1 MARQIA
7 VSAVAG
13 AGLEIIFGDFLKM
26 VLKARKNNSQFEP
39 SLKRLEEMLNDMT
52 PNIKRIDSFNRELDQ
67 PEQLE
72 RLKGLVTKGNDLV
85 SKCSKIHNYNYLKRP
100 IYNKKL
106 LKLEKDIRDHISS
119 VLQLQVVADTKES
132 LHTQNSIL
140 VAVKGVS
147 SGVRQ
152 SNDQIG
158 KSINGGRVDS
168 SKSYSNTI
176 LAGVCSPPL
185 LKVDPVGLEIPLS
198 DLRIKLLN
206 DETSQHIVLSAPGGC
221 GKTTLATAL
230 CQQGDVKGTHLLLET
245 FFFSDISDKFKSNIL
260 FVNVPKLR
268 NLMIIVKMI
277 FQHKE
282 IESPDFRSEEDAAN
296 HLERLFQQIG
306 PDPILLV
313 LDDVWPVSESILDML
328 KFRIENYKILVTS
341 RYEFRSF
348 GSTYKLKTL
357 NPADAMTLF
366 QKLALPRD
374 QLSYAPDHHI
384 LEEMVKWCRGFPLV
398 ISVVGKSLCRKSAA
412 EWRKRHRECSK
423 AVSIL
428 SDYDKILDCLQSSV
442 EAFNDDVVAKECF
455 MDLGSFPEDQRIPAT
470 TLIDMK
476 DANEDD
482 GSYNEHFVT
491 QHDLLRELAI
501 RESNSRSIEHRKRVL
516 LEIIENK
523 IPEWLMEQDQLSIR
537 AKLLSIST
545 DEKFS
550 SSWSTMQAPEVEVLL
565 LNFQTEKFS
574 LPEFIER
581 MNKLKVLVLHNYGF
595 VPAELSNFPLLGSL
609 SNLKRI
615 RLEKVSIPS
624 LFLTSMKWRKLEKMS
639 LVMCNIDQAFNKST
653 NKISD
658 AFPKLVELTIDYCND
673 LEELPT
679 GFCDLV
685 LLRKLRITNCH
696 KLLALPEDMGNLLDL
711 EVLRLNSCIELTGL
725 PGSIGRL
732 HKLQILDLSECLSV
746 TELPEQIGQLHD
758 LRKLYMIE
766 CSSCELPSSVENL
779 VRLKEVIGDQETA
792 MSWNRF
798 KPCLPSLTIKHQG
811 QIAVSAVAGAGL
823 EIIFGDF
830 LKMVLKAR
838 KNNSQFEPSL
848 KRLEEKLKDMDPN
861 IKRIE
866 SFNGELDQPEQLE
879 RLKGLVT
886 KGNDLVIECSKIHEY
901 NYLKRPIYN
910 KKLLKLEKDIRD
922 HISSVLQLQMVA
934 DTKESLHTQHSTLL
948 AVKAVSSGVRQ
959 LNDQIGKLSMT
970 LSNGVDPVGLEI
982 PLSDLRI
989 KLLNDETSQHI
1000 VLSAPGGCGKTTL
1013 ATALCQHGDVKAFFF
1028 SDISDKFKSNIFFVN
1043 VPKLRNLM
1051 VIVKMIF
1058 QHKEIE
1064 LPDFRSEEDAA
1075 NHLERLFQQIGPD
1088 PILLVLD
1095 DVWPVSESILDML
1108 KFRIENYKILVTSR
1122 YEFRSFGSTYKLK
1135 TLNPADAM
1143 TLFQKLALPRDQQ
1156 SYGPD
1161 HHILEEMVK
1170 YCRGFPLV
1178 ISVVGKSLRRK
1189 SAAEWRKRLREC
1201 SKAVSILSDYDKIL
1215 DCLQSSVEAL
1225 DDNVAAKECFMDLG
1239 SFPEDQRIPATTLID
1254 MWAELYN
1261 LDEDD
1266 AISNLHKLSE
1276 MNLIEILVTRKDA
1289 NEDDGSYNEH
1299 FVTQHDLLRE
1309 LAIRESNSRSIEHRK
1324 RVLLEIIENKIPE
1337 WLMEQDQLSI
1347 RAKLLSISTG
1357 YKSLLFS

>member
-1 MARQIA
+1 MATQVVI
-7 VSAVAG
+7 SSVAG
-13 AGLEIIFGDFLKM
+13 AGFQMIFGDFIKVVFEAL
-26 VLKARKNNSQFEP
+26 KNNSQFKP
-39 SLKRLEEMLNDMT
+39 SLKRLADMLEEMA
-52 PNIKRIDSFNRELDQ
+52 PSIKRIESFNIELDQ
-67 PEQLE
+67 PKQLE
-72 RLKGLVTKGNDLV
+72 GLKGLMKKGNDLV
-85 SKCSKIHNYNYLKRP
+85 SKCSKIHKYNYYQRP
-100 IYNKKL
+100 LYNKKL
-106 LKLEKDIRDHISS
+106 LKLGKDIRDHITR
-119 VLQLQVVADTKES
+119 LQLQVVADTKEI
-132 LHTQNSIL
+132 LHTQNSTL
-140 VAVKGVS
+140 VSVEGVS
-147 SGVRQ
+147 SEVRQ
-152 SNDQIG
+152 LNDQIG
-158 KSINGGRVDS
+158 KLSMTLSNGDWVDS

-185 LKVDPVGLEIPLS
+185 LKVDPVGLEIPLN

-230 CQQGDVKGTHLLLET
+230 CQHGNVK
-245 FFFSDISDKFKSNIL
+245 DKFKSNIF
-260 FVNVPKLR
+260 FVTVPKLR
-268 NLMIIVKMI
+268 NLMVIVKMI

-282 IESPDFRSEEDAAN
+282 IELPDFRSEEDAAN

-313 LDDVWPVSESILDML
+313 LDDVWPGSQSILDKL

-341 RYEFRSF
+341 RYEFPSF

-357 NPADAMTLF
+357 NLADAMTLF
-366 QKLALPRD
+366 QKLAFPLD
-374 QLSYAPDHHI
+374 QQSNAPDQQI
-384 LEEMVKWCRGFPLV
+384 LEEMVKYCRGFPLV
-398 ISVVGKSLCRKSAA
+398 ISVVGKSLCRKSPA

-423 AVSIL
+423 PASIL
-428 SDYDKILDCLQSSV
+428 SDNEILDCLQSSV
-442 EAFNDDVVAKECF
+442 EALNDDVVAKECF

-470 TLIDMK
+470 TLIDMWAELYNLDEDNAIANLHELSDRNLIEVVVTRK

-501 RESNSRSIEHRKRVL
+501 RGSNSGNIEHRKRVL

-565 LNFQTEKFS
+565 LNFRTEKFS

-658 AFPKLVELTIDYCND
+658 AFPKLVDLTIDYCND

-685 LLRKLRITNCH
+685 LLRKLSITNCH

-725 PGSIGRL
+725 PGTIGRL

-766 CSSCELPSSVENL
+766 CSSCELPSSVANL

-798 KPCLPSLTIKHQG
+798 KPCLPSLTIK
-811 QIAVSAVAGAGL
+811 
-823 EIIFGDF
+823 
-830 LKMVLKAR
+830 
-838 KNNSQFEPSL
+838 
-848 KRLEEKLKDMDPN
+848 
-861 IKRIE
+861 
-866 SFNGELDQPEQLE
+866 
-879 RLKGLVT
+879 
-886 KGNDLVIECSKIHEY
+886 
-901 NYLKRPIYN
+901 
-910 KKLLKLEKDIRD
+910 
-922 HISSVLQLQMVA
+922 
-934 DTKESLHTQHSTLL
+934 
-948 AVKAVSSGVRQ
+948 
-959 LNDQIGKLSMT
+959 
-970 LSNGVDPVGLEI
+970 
-982 PLSDLRI
+982 
-989 KLLNDETSQHI
+989 
-1000 VLSAPGGCGKTTL
+1000 
-1013 ATALCQHGDVKAFFF
+1013 
-1028 SDISDKFKSNIFFVN
+1028 SNIFFVN

-1051 VIVKMIF
+1051 IIVKMIF

-1064 LPDFRSEEDAA
+1064 SPDFRSEEDAA
-1075 NHLERLFQQIGPD
+1075 NHLERLFMQIGPD

-1108 KFRIENYKILVTSR
+1108 KFRIENFKILVTSR
-1122 YEFRSFGSTYKLK
+1122 YEFQSFGSTYKLK

-1156 SYGPD
+1156 SYAPD
-1161 HHILEEMVK
+1161 QQILEEMVK

-1178 ISVVGKSLRRK
+1178 ISVVGKSLCRK

-1201 SKAVSILSDYDKIL
+1201 SKAVSILSDYEKIL
-1215 DCLQSSVEAL
+1215 DCLQSSVEAF
-1225 DDNVAAKECFMDLG
+1225 DDDVVAKECFMDLG
-1239 SFPEDQRIPATTLID
+1239 SFPEDERIPATTLID
-1254 MWAELYN
+1254 MWAELYD

-1266 AISNLHKLSE
+1266 AIANVHKLSE
-1276 MNLIEILVTRKDA
+1276 MNLIEVVVTRKDA

-1337 WLMEQDQLSI
+1337 WLMEQDQLSM
-1347 RAKLLSISTG
+1347 RAKLLSISTELPEQIG
-1357 YKSLLFS
+1357 QLHDLRKLYMIECSSCELPSSVDNLFRLKEVIGDQETAMSWNRFKPCLPSLTIKHDLLRELAIHQSDLEPMEQRKRQVMEICANNVPDWWMEQKQPSISSRLLSISTDDNISSSCCSMQAPEVEVMILNCRA

>member
-1 MARQIA
+1 MAGQIA

-26 VLKARKNNSQFEP
+26 VLKAQKNNSQFEP

-85 SKCSKIHNYNYLKRP
+85 CECSKIHKYNYLKRP

-106 LKLEKDIRDHISS
+106 LKLEKGIRDHISS

-132 LHTQNSIL
+132 LHTQNSTL

-152 SNDQIG
+152 LNDQIG
-158 KSINGGRVDS
+158 KLINGGSVDS

-185 LKVDPVGLEIPLS
+185 LRVDPVGLEILLS

-206 DETSQHIVLSAPGGC
+206 DETSQHIALSAPGGC

-230 CQQGDVKGTHLLLET
+230 CQHGDVK
-245 FFFSDISDKFKSNIL
+245 DKFKSNIF
-260 FVNVPKLR
+260 FVSVPKLR
-268 NLMIIVKMI
+268 NLMVIVKMI

-282 IESPDFRSEEDAAN
+282 IELPDFRSEEDAAN

-313 LDDVWPVSESILDML
+313 LDDVWPGSQSILEKL

-341 RYEFRSF
+341 RYEFPSF

-357 NPADAMTLF
+357 NLADAMTLF
-366 QKLALPRD
+366 QKLAFPLD
-374 QLSYAPDHHI
+374 QQSYAPDQEI
-384 LEEMVKWCRGFPLV
+384 LEEMVKYCRGFPLV

-423 AVSIL
+423 PASIL
-428 SDYDKILDCLQSSV
+428 SDNEILDCLQSSV
-442 EAFNDDVVAKECF
+442 EALTDNVEAKECF

-470 TLIDMK
+470 TLIDMWAELYNLDEDNAIANLHELSDRNLIEVVVTRK

-501 RESNSRSIEHRKRVL
+501 RGSNSGNIEHRKRVL

-565 LNFQTEKFS
+565 LNFRTEKFS

-658 AFPKLVELTIDYCND
+658 AFPKLVDLTIDYCND

-685 LLRKLRITNCH
+685 LLRKLSITNCH

-725 PGSIGRL
+725 PGTIGRL

-766 CSSCELPSSVENL
+766 CSSCELPSSVANL

-798 KPCLPSLTIKHQG
+798 KPCLPSLTIK
-811 QIAVSAVAGAGL
+811 V
-823 EIIFGDF
+823 
-830 LKMVLKAR
+830 
-838 KNNSQFEPSL
+838 
-848 KRLEEKLKDMDPN
+848 
-861 IKRIE
+861 
-866 SFNGELDQPEQLE
+866 
-879 RLKGLVT
+879 
-886 KGNDLVIECSKIHEY
+886 
-901 NYLKRPIYN
+901 
-910 KKLLKLEKDIRD
+910 
-922 HISSVLQLQMVA
+922 
-934 DTKESLHTQHSTLL
+934 
-948 AVKAVSSGVRQ
+948 
-959 LNDQIGKLSMT
+959 
-970 LSNGVDPVGLEI
+970 
-982 PLSDLRI
+982 
-989 KLLNDETSQHI
+989 
-1000 VLSAPGGCGKTTL
+1000 
-1013 ATALCQHGDVKAFFF
+1013 
-1028 SDISDKFKSNIFFVN
+1028 
-1043 VPKLRNLM
+1043 
-1051 VIVKMIF
+1051 
-1058 QHKEIE
+1058 HKE
-1064 LPDFRSEEDAA
+1064 
-1075 NHLERLFQQIGPD
+1075 N
-1088 PILLVLD
+1088 
-1095 DVWPVSESILDML
+1095 
-1108 KFRIENYKILVTSR
+1108 N
-1122 YEFRSFGSTYKLK
+1122 
-1135 TLNPADAM
+1135 LN
-1143 TLFQKLALPRDQQ
+1143 
-1156 SYGPD
+1156 
-1161 HHILEEMVK
+1161 
-1170 YCRGFPLV
+1170 
-1178 ISVVGKSLRRK
+1178 
-1189 SAAEWRKRLREC
+1189 W
-1201 SKAVSILSDYDKIL
+1201 
-1215 DCLQSSVEAL
+1215 
-1225 DDNVAAKECFMDLG
+1225 LG
-1239 SFPEDQRIPATTLID
+1239 
-1254 MWAELYN
+1254 
-1261 LDEDD
+1261 
-1266 AISNLHKLSE
+1266 
-1276 MNLIEILVTRKDA
+1276 
-1289 NEDDGSYNEH
+1289 
-1299 FVTQHDLLRE
+1299 
-1309 LAIRESNSRSIEHRK
+1309 
-1324 RVLLEIIENKIPE
+1324 
-1337 WLMEQDQLSI
+1337 
-1347 RAKLLSISTG
+1347 
-1357 YKSLLFS
+1357 

>member
-1 MARQIA
+1 MAGQVVI
-7 VSAVAG
+7 SAVAG
-13 AGLEIIFGDFLKM
+13 AGFQMIFGDFTEV
-26 VLKARKNNSQFEP
+26 VLEALKNNSQFKP
-39 SLKRLEEMLNDMT
+39 SLKRLADMLEEMA
-52 PNIKRIDSFNRELDQ
+52 PSIKRIESFNRELDQ
-67 PEQLE
+67 PKQLE
-72 RLKGLVTKGNDLV
+72 GLKGLMKKGNDLV
-85 SKCSKIHNYNYLKRP
+85 SKCSKIHKYNYYKRP
-100 IYNKKL
+100 LYNKKL
-106 LKLEKDIRDHISS
+106 LKLGKEIRDHITR
-119 VLQLQVVADTKES
+119 LQLQGIADTKEI
-132 LHTQNSIL
+132 LHTQ
-140 VAVKGVS
+140 
-147 SGVRQ
+147 RQ
-152 SNDQIG
+152 LNDQIG
-158 KSINGGRVDS
+158 KLSMTLSNGDWVDS

-198 DLRIKLLN
+198 EMRIKLLN

-230 CQQGDVKGTHLLLET
+230 CQQGDVK
-245 FFFSDISDKFKSNIL
+245 DKFKSNIF

-268 NLMIIVKMI
+268 NLMVIVKMI

-282 IESPDFRSEEDAAN
+282 IELPDFRSEEDAAN

-313 LDDVWPVSESILDML
+313 LDDVWPGSQSILDKL

-341 RYEFRSF
+341 RYEFPSF

-357 NPADAMTLF
+357 NLADAMTLF
-366 QKLALPRD
+366 QKFSFPLD
-374 QLSYAPDHHI
+374 QQSYAPDQEI

-412 EWRKRHRECSK
+412 EWRKRLGECSK
-423 AVSIL
+423 PASIL
-428 SDYDKILDCLQSSV
+428 SDNEILNCLQSSV
-442 EAFNDDVVAKECF
+442 EALDDNVAAKECF
-455 MDLGSFPEDQRIPAT
+455 MDLGSFPEDQRIPAA

-482 GSYNEHFVT
+482 GSYNEHFVM

-501 RESNSRSIEHRKRVL
+501 RGSNSGSIEHRKRVL

-639 LVMCNIDQAFNKST
+639 LVMCNIDQAFDKST

-658 AFPKLVELTIDYCND
+658 AFPKLVDLTIDYCND

-685 LLRKLRITNCH
+685 LLRKLSITNCH

-766 CSSCELPSSVENL
+766 CSSCELPSSVANL

-798 KPCLPSLTIKHQG
+798 KPCLPSLTIK
-811 QIAVSAVAGAGL
+811 V
-823 EIIFGDF
+823 
-830 LKMVLKAR
+830 
-838 KNNSQFEPSL
+838 
-848 KRLEEKLKDMDPN
+848 
-861 IKRIE
+861 
-866 SFNGELDQPEQLE
+866 
-879 RLKGLVT
+879 
-886 KGNDLVIECSKIHEY
+886 
-901 NYLKRPIYN
+901 
-910 KKLLKLEKDIRD
+910 
-922 HISSVLQLQMVA
+922 
-934 DTKESLHTQHSTLL
+934 
-948 AVKAVSSGVRQ
+948 
-959 LNDQIGKLSMT
+959 
-970 LSNGVDPVGLEI
+970 
-982 PLSDLRI
+982 
-989 KLLNDETSQHI
+989 
-1000 VLSAPGGCGKTTL
+1000 
-1013 ATALCQHGDVKAFFF
+1013 
-1028 SDISDKFKSNIFFVN
+1028 
-1043 VPKLRNLM
+1043 
-1051 VIVKMIF
+1051 
-1058 QHKEIE
+1058 HKE
-1064 LPDFRSEEDAA
+1064 
-1075 NHLERLFQQIGPD
+1075 N
-1088 PILLVLD
+1088 
-1095 DVWPVSESILDML
+1095 
-1108 KFRIENYKILVTSR
+1108 N
-1122 YEFRSFGSTYKLK
+1122 
-1135 TLNPADAM
+1135 LN
-1143 TLFQKLALPRDQQ
+1143 
-1156 SYGPD
+1156 
-1161 HHILEEMVK
+1161 
-1170 YCRGFPLV
+1170 
-1178 ISVVGKSLRRK
+1178 
-1189 SAAEWRKRLREC
+1189 W
-1201 SKAVSILSDYDKIL
+1201 
-1215 DCLQSSVEAL
+1215 
-1225 DDNVAAKECFMDLG
+1225 LG
-1239 SFPEDQRIPATTLID
+1239 
-1254 MWAELYN
+1254 
-1261 LDEDD
+1261 
-1266 AISNLHKLSE
+1266 
-1276 MNLIEILVTRKDA
+1276 
-1289 NEDDGSYNEH
+1289 
-1299 FVTQHDLLRE
+1299 
-1309 LAIRESNSRSIEHRK
+1309 
-1324 RVLLEIIENKIPE
+1324 
-1337 WLMEQDQLSI
+1337 
-1347 RAKLLSISTG
+1347 
-1357 YKSLLFS
+1357 